1 MAETFEDIDRS
12 IAVLEKSI
20 DDPEVGLPERI
31 FQFISRLTVMV
42 NVDLLVKDD
51 INRVLLSWRDTGWSG
66 AGWHVPGGIIRYKE
80 NLEDRIKKAGLT
92 EIGAEVDYDPN
103 PVAINQIR
111 KKHAT
116 RGHFLSIL
124 YNCSLPDDFIP
135 ENGSLS
141 EKDSGYLKWHE
152 GCPENLITVHDVLY
166 REYIEA
172 PMKGYFSGRIPYQSI
187 DN

>member
-66 AGWHVPGGIIRYKE
+66 AGWHVPGGIIRFKE
-80 NLEDRIKKAGLT
+80 SLEERIKQVALSELGT
-92 EIGAEVDYDPN
+92 QVEYN
-103 PVAINQIR
+103 PVPIAINQIE
-111 KKHAT
+111 KSHKT
-116 RGHFLSIL
+116 RGHFISFLF
-124 YNCSLPDDFIP
+124 NCYVSDDFIP
-135 ENGSLS
+135 DNSS
-141 EKDSGYLKWHE
+141 RKPTDSGYLQWHQN
-152 GCPENLITVHDVLY
+152 CPDNLIKVQNVLY
-166 REYIEA
+166 RKYIEA
-172 PMKGYFSGRIPYQSI
+172 PVNGYFSGSIPYEYI
-187 DN
+187 DH